1 MGRKTEMKHSVKI
14 RLQPIISTAPKHMLT
29 VNEGGAAILSCQLQ
43 LGTPIPHL
51 KWRKCDGETFL
62 EGENEILE
70 NVIKFE
76 AVARD
81 DSGCYVCE
89 EDNGFS
95 ADPVTSKVMIVVE
108 YPPSVQIQK
117 TENSSNAMTISCTVQ
132 SEPSSIVTWLK
143 DGETIGEAELDIF
156 IETHKFMSNLHLLKL
171 DREDIGGRYSCVA
184 ENKMGREEKSANISG
199 GELDTDSNANKNDN
213 RQVFT
218 HETTV
223 KERTVG
229 SSYVS
234 TTSKPKQSDGKIY
247 FARVPSFYTLP
258 EKETNPLLQKR
269 NNVLKN
275 PPKNAKEFLQLLRIY
290 NRYRSI
296 EDENNSIVTEE
307 HLTPEQTTANNLLR
321 STHSYLR
328 HLGKQLE
335 RKTNSESEND
345 MNNASEKEND
355 MNNASENE
363 NDMNNDSEIEND
375 MNNASENEYDMNNTS
390 ENENDMNNASEN
402 EQVVDELKPGITK
415 TSNIIEKGEKDLK
428 RK

>member
-14 RLQPIISTAPKHMLT
+14 RVQPIISTAPKHMLT

-89 EDNGFS
+89 ADNGFS
-95 ADPVTSKVMIVVE
+95 ADPVTSKVMLVVE

-132 SEPSSIVTWLK
+132 SEPSSVVTWLK

-213 RQVFT
+213 RQVYP
-218 HETTV
+218 HETIV
-223 KERTVG
+223 KERTGG
-229 SSYVS
+229 SSYEP

-258 EKETNPLLQKR
+258 EKETKPLLQKR
-269 NNVLKN
+269 NNVFQN
-275 PPKNAKEFLQLLRIY
+275 PPKSAEEFLQLLRIY

-296 EDENNSIVTEE
+296 EDENTSIVTEE
-307 HLTPEQTTANNLLR
+307 HLSPEQTTASNLLR
-321 STHSYLR
+321 STHSNLR

-335 RKTNSESEND
+335 RKTISVSEN
-345 MNNASEKEND
+345 KND

-363 NDMNNDSEIEND
+363 NVINSASENENDMNNASANVND
-375 MNNASENEYDMNNTS
+375 MNNASENEYDMNN
-390 ENENDMNNASEN
+390 ASEN
-402 EQVVDELKPGITK
+402 EQEKEDSPVVDELKPSIAK
-415 TSNIIEKGEKDLK
+415 TSKIIE
-428 RK
+428 